1 MNRNHYNFV
10 FDHCRIN
17 KMCGICAVFN
27 LNGSNNGGGMSM
39 KVSVLL
45 SLLLFYFT
53 IMLKINLNLIQF
65 DMNIGMEKATSET
78 FKNVA
83 SSWTRLEW
91 HSFI

>member
-45 SLLLFYFT
+45 SLLLLSRHT
-53 IMLKINLNLIQF
+53 LLKINLNLIQF

-78 FKNVA
+78 FK
-83 SSWTRLEW
+83 SDRL
-91 HSFI
+91 STNISARI

>member
-45 SLLLFYFT
+45 SLLLLSRHVGNKSKSNS
-53 IMLKINLNLIQF
+53 I
-65 DMNIGMEKATSET
+65 
-78 FKNVA
+78 
-83 SSWTRLEW
+83 
-91 HSFI
+91 